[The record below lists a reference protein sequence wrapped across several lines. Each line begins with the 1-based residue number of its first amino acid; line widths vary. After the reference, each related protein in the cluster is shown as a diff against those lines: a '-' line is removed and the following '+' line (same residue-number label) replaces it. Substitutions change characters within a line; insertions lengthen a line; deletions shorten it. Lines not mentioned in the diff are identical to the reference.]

1 VWAAFS
7 VRPTATKGGIV
18 YEIVIEQTITVPPQ
32 AVWDYLIDVS
42 RWWPV
47 SNPEHVSI
55 EVLSA
60 DGTIEP
66 GARIRLVER
75 IAGVPGEAE
84 GAIRSLVEGELVTWT
99 SDRCV
104 YHYRGV
110 PVHVEEGG
118 EWRLASVDGGTRL
131 AFRGWARFPPGP
143 FGRLT
148 EWYFKRV
155 LHGVE
160 LDYAHSLREL
170 LYVKKALEQ
179 GAGQL

>member
-1 VWAAFS
+1 M
-7 VRPTATKGGIV
+7 
-18 YEIVIEQTITVPPQ
+18 YEIVIEETITAPPR
-32 AVWDYLIDVS
+32 AVWGYLIDVS
-42 RWWPV
+42 RWWLA

-60 DGTIEP
+60 DGKIGP
-66 GARIRLVER
+66 GAHVRLVER
-75 IAGVPGEAE
+75 IAGVRGEAE

-104 YHYRGV
+104 YRYRGF

-118 EWRLASVDGGTRL
+118 EWRLAPADGGVRL
-131 AFRGWARFPPGP
+131 TFRGWAHFSPGL
-143 FGRLT
+143 FGRLA

-160 LDYAHSLREL
+160 SDYAHSLREI
-170 LYVKKALEQ
+170 LYVKEALEG